1 MLFSFGVLLFG
12 WVCMCWSWIIQF
24 VWLFQQI
31 FCLPLCFFF
40 ALAIHRVYDWRARTK
55 NHIQLMFISRFSGI
69 YAVCC
74 VFFFNF
80 ICYLVGLKIGGARMA
95 LHHSISIHK
104 FVLELTHQTDANYWV
119 LASESHMHDS
129 KWMKLTLKFNWHNQF
144 QSNSKGKFSSWLKF
158 RVDSVSIRKFSP
170 EIFSFSLANYVVVVR

>member
-31 FCLPLCFFF
+31 FCLPLCFFLLLLF
-40 ALAIHRVYDWRARTK
+40 IESMIGVRAQRTTF
-55 NHIQLMFISRFSGI
+55 NWCSFHVFPEYTRFV
-69 YAVCC
+69 VC
-74 VFFFNF
+74 VFFNF